1 MKKSLRI
8 SAFVLVLVMLIGGIV
23 SNAAVFYTYTYRIDG
38 KAQTSPEIYRPYKQI
53 NSNYMGLGET
63 PISNP
68 TDIVVDNNGKVY
80 IADPTNN
87 RIVVLT
93 KYWKLD
99 YTITTFVNQFGNADA
114 LSGAKGL
121 YVCDDG
127 EIYVAD
133 TNNERVVVFDQEGK
147 FLRGYPAPQS
157 DVFEEGS
164 SYTPIALSVDNS
176 KRIYVV
182 SSTATEGIISLNAD
196 GSFATFIGAQ
206 KVVASALQTLWRKFM
221 TAEQRSQIQDTVPT
235 PYNNITIDDKGFIYV
250 TIQFTKEY
258 EGVQQD
264 ATKAATSDYSPV
276 KRLNASGTDIMRRN
290 GFFGPSGEVDVKSA
304 LTSTYE
310 GVATGVSTIVDVA
323 LGEEETWSIFDQKRS
338 HIFTYDKN
346 GNLLGV
352 FGDKGTQLGNV
363 IRGVGLAYQDLAD
376 DGLHYLLVLDA
387 DTNTIVVY
395 ERTEYGETLMSALRN
410 TNQRKY
416 DEATNDWQSIL
427 QRNNNY
433 DTAYIGIGDA
443 LYREERWEDAMNY
456 YKSASDVESYSNAFK
471 MYRKDAVSELLLVIV
486 AVIILFLVGVAK
498 FFGFAGKHNKKT
510 ALKVGKKSFGDEII
524 YAFHVM
530 FHPFDGFWDLKHEK
544 RGSVKGA
551 SFWLAMVIIGF
562 TYQSVGRSY
571 IITSQSTV
579 AYQSVLGQVVSVLVP
594 FFLFVIANW
603 CLTTLFE
610 GEGSVKDI
618 YIAVGYAIAPLSFL
632 TIFSTICTNFV
643 SQSEVKFIEL
653 IDGIAWVWV
662 GLLLFFGILV
672 THDFSISKNIIMTVA
687 TIVVMMVIMF
697 VLVLF
702 SGLLIKMISF
712 VSNIITEISYNM

>member
-1 MKKSLRI
+1 MKKSFRM
-8 SAFVLVLVMLIGGIV
+8 SALVLVFVLLIGGIIT
-23 SNAAVFYTYTYRIDG
+23 NAAATYTYDING
-38 KAQTSPEIYRPYKQI
+38 QPQVSPDIYRPYKQI
-53 NSNYMGLGET
+53 DSKYMGLGET

-68 TDIVVDNNGKVY
+68 TDIVVDSNGKVY

-99 YTITTFVNQFGNADA
+99 YTITSFTNMHGNRDA
-114 LSGAKGL
+114 LAGARGL
-121 YVCDDG
+121 YVCPDG

-133 TNNERVVVFDQEGK
+133 TGNARVVVFDYEGK
-147 FLRGYPAPQS
+147 YLKEFEAPQS

-164 SYTPIALSVDNS
+164 YYTPIALSVDHS

-206 KVVASALQTLWRKFM
+206 KVITSAWQTLWRKFM
-221 TAEQRSQIQDTVPT
+221 TAEQRAQIEDTVPT
-235 PYNNITIDDKGFIYV
+235 PYNNITIDEKGFVYV
-250 TIQFTKEY
+250 TIEFTQEY
-258 EGVQQD
+258 EASQAA
-264 ATKAATSDYSPV
+264 ATKAGTSDYSPV

-290 GFFGPSGEVDVKSA
+290 GFFGPAGEVTTKSN
-304 LTSTYE
+304 LTTTFT
-310 GVATGVSTIVDVA
+310 GVPTGVSQIVDVA
-323 LGEEETWSIFDQKRS
+323 LGQEGVWSIVDQKRS
-338 HIFTYDKN
+338 HFYTYDKN
-346 GNLLGV
+346 GNLLGIY
-352 FGDKGTQLGNV
+352 GDKGTQLGNV
-363 IRGVGLAYQDLAD
+363 IRCVGIAYQDIEVD
-376 DGLHYLLVLDA
+376 NLHYFLALDA
-387 DTNTIVVY
+387 DTNTVVIY
-395 ERTEYGETLMSALRN
+395 ERTEYGEELLSALRN
-410 TNQRKY
+410 TNNRKY
-416 DEATNDWQSIL
+416 DLATEDWQSIL

-433 DTAYIGIGDA
+433 DAAYIGIGDS
-443 LYREERWEDAMNY
+443 LYREERWEEAMNY

-471 MYRKDAVSELLLVIV
+471 MYRKDVVSETLVLIVIAIV
-486 AVIILFLVGVAK
+486 AFLVGVSK
-498 FFGFAGKHNKKT
+498 FFGFAAKHNKKT

-551 SFWLAMVIIGF
+551 TFWLLMVIIAF
-562 TYQSVGRSY
+562 TYQSVGQSY
-571 IITSQSTV
+571 IFNASTTKYV
-579 AYQSVLGQVVSVLVP
+579 SVLGQIVSVLVP

-618 YIAVGYAIAPLSFL
+618 YIAVGYALAPMSFL
-632 TIFSTICTNFV
+632 TILSTILTNFV
-643 SQSEVKFIEL
+643 SQSEMTFVTL
-653 IDGIAWVWV
+653 INGIAWVWV
-662 GLLLFFGILV
+662 GMLIFFGILV
-672 THDFSISKNIIMTVA
+672 THDFSISKNIIMTLA
-687 TIVVMMVIMF
+687 TIIVMMVIMF

-702 SGLLIKMISF
+702 SGLVIKMISF